1 MQHRYYPGPS
11 NQRREILE
19 YGGMFLSARML
30 GPDGNP
36 RMDSI
41 IGILKV
47 LQKQE
52 QIKLRAQF

>member
-1 MQHRYYPGPS
+1 
-11 NQRREILE
+11 
-19 YGGMFLSARML
+19 L